1 MDPYLLKSAACLGVF
16 FIFYKAILENT
27 SIHTSKRFYL
37 LGAVVVSFLIPLIT
51 FTTYVEVP
59 EMISE
64 AVILTTSTIDVIAIP
79 TATAE

>member
-37 LGAVVVSFLIPLIT
+37 LGAVV
-51 FTTYVEVP
+51 
-59 EMISE
+59 
-64 AVILTTSTIDVIAIP
+64 
-79 TATAE
+79 